1 MDTNAEKLLFK
12 DEVFQIVAQ
21 SAANGTPLNQL
32 PLAELKK
39 FSPLF
44 DSDVA
49 KIFDVR
55 SALAKRRAI
64 GAPSTEN
71 IAAQITRWRLDLG
84 PKNESA

>member
-21 SAANGTPLNQL
+21 SADNGTLLNQL

-55 SALAKRRAI
+55 NALAKRRGI
-64 GAPSTEN
+64 GAPSAEN
-71 IAAQITRWRLDLG
+71 IAAKIARWRSDLG
-84 PKNESA
+84 TQK

>member
-21 SAANGTPLNQL
+21 SAVNGNPLNQL

-39 FSPLF
+39 FSLLF

-49 KIFDVR
+49 EIFDVR
-55 SALAKRRAI
+55 SALAKRRGI
-64 GAPSTEN
+64 GAPSAEN
-71 IAAQITRWRLDLG
+71 MAAQITRWRLDLG
-84 PKNESA
+84 LKNESA